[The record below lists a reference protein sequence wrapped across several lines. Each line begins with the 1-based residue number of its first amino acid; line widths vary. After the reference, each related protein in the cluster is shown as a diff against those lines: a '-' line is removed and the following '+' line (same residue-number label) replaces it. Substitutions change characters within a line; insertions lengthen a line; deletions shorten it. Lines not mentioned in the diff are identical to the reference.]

1 MRRKMLALF
10 MALTLL
16 TELLLGGGVY
26 LFVRQLMLERAA
38 DRMED
43 LACLL
48 LSGLEEGREQEQA
61 DAWTAV
67 LGAQHD
73 GYRITVVD
81 AGGGVTILPVC
92 KVSFGFVTGGSEY
105 PKSQKE
111 AFGGGNGGGVTIVP
125 IAFLV
130 IKNGDVSLLQVQS
143 FSSTSDRVVG
153 MVPEVMDKI
162 SGLVASLKKNTAS
175 GDKAEGS
182 PAAPDDGMDPA
193 GK

>member
-26 LFVRQLMLERAA
+26 LFVRQLMIERAA

-81 AGGGVTILPVC
+81 AGGGVC
-92 KVSFGFVTGGSEY
+92 ADTGAAAADMENHAGRE
-105 PKSQKE
+105 E
-111 AFGGGNGGGVTIVP
+111 
-125 IAFLV
+125 IADALET
-130 IKNGDVSLLQVQS
+130 GYGQAL
-143 FSSTSDRVVG
+143 R
-153 MVPEVMDKI
+153 
-162 SGLVASLKKNTAS
+162 
-175 GDKAEGS
+175 
-182 PAAPDDGMDPA
+182 
-193 GK
+193 